1 MNFFYQ
7 SKISNPLSY
16 QDYYEKKRNQQ
27 IYKNIL
33 DRQVQEKKERE
44 KQEKIKYLEENQR
57 NKYIMEEKIY
67 KNQIEERKEREG
79 KKIFIF
85 NY

>member
-1 MNFFYQ
+1 MNYFYQ

-27 IYKNIL
+27 IYKSIL

-44 KQEKIKYLEENQR
+44 KQEK
-57 NKYIMEEKIY
+57 
-67 KNQIEERKEREG
+67 KNIL
-79 KKIFIF
+79 KKI
-85 NY
+85 